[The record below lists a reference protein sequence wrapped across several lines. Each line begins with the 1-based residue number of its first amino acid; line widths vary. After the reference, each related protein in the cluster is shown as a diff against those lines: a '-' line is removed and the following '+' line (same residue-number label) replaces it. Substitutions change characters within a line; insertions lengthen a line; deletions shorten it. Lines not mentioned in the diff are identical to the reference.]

1 MDNNVID
8 SIIENI
14 FHIYPLIYKK
24 LLKVDFESV
33 EGSLSYLHFLIIR
46 MLARTGAL
54 PISEIGRR
62 LMVPRPQMTH
72 LIDQLIALDMAVR
85 MPNTKDRRIIN
96 IELTGNGKATLRK
109 CVELVRANIKSKLEH
124 IDDVELSELSLL
136 LTRLNEITSKLR

>member
-8 SIIENI
+8 SIIEDI
-14 FHIYPLIYKK
+14 FHVYPLIYKK
-24 LLKVDFESV
+24 LLKVDFGSV

-62 LMVPRPQMTH
+62 LVIPRPQMTH
-72 LIDQLIALDMAVR
+72 LIDQLIDLDMVIR
-85 MPNTKDRRIIN
+85 LPNTKDRRIIN

-109 CVELVRANIKSKLEH
+109 CVELLRDNIKLKMKSL
-124 IDDVELSELSLL
+124 DDRELLELSVLL
-136 LTRLNEITSKLR
+136 RRLNEVTSKLS